1 MTGMETLTITEAA
14 EATGVSKKALRNR
27 VDRGQIR
34 AVLRD
39 GMRRI
44 PRSELER
51 VGLVVQF
58 PGEAKDEAAERRES
72 GGSQSSE
79 AGAWKEA
86 LERLERQAAELAEL
100 RMITRQAE
108 SLREERDRLE
118 ATVHQ
123 ERAERQAAEARL
135 LELEQAHEGVT
146 RNLDQLKSASFL
158 ARRRLLRELRTTP

>member
-1 MTGMETLTITEAA
+1 METLTITEAA

-27 VDRGQIR
+27 VDRGQLR

-51 VGLVVQF
+51 IGLIVKL
-58 PGEAKDEAAERRES
+58 PHEAGDGAGVFQNATESPSTEAA
-72 GGSQSSE
+72 
-79 AGAWKEA
+79 AWREA

-100 RMITRQAE
+100 RLLTRQAE
-108 SLREERDRLE
+108 TLREERDRLE
-118 ATVHQ
+118 TTMHQ

-135 LELEQAHEGVT
+135 EEFEQMHESAAEQ
-146 RNLDQLKSASFL
+146 LDRLKTASFF
-158 ARRRLLRELRTTP
+158 ARRRLLRELRTAS